1 MNGSLL
7 QFLVFLAA
15 AAIAA
20 PLGRMCR
27 IGSIL
32 GYLLAGIVIAGT
44 GLGAMLGDPNDLR
57 HTAELGVAMFLFL
70 VGLELRPRRLWAMRN
85 AVFAAGGAQVLVTVA
100 AFTLVALYGGLDFG
114 PSLLIGLA
122 LSLSSTAFALQ
133 TLEEKGELKS
143 RHGRLSFSI
152 LLFQDIA
159 AIPMI
164 AMVPFLAL
172 RDTGTGVTLTGALQG
187 VLAVGAVIFAGR
199 FVLNPVYRIIA
210 STGVREAMTASAL
223 LTIVG
228 VVYLM
233 DTIGLSASLGTF
245 LAGILLADSEFR
257 HQIEADIAPFE
268 GLLLGLFFMTVGMSL
283 NVDLIVTQPS
293 VIISAVATITLIKM
307 VILYAVGRW
316 QDLGIRSARRLAIVL
331 SQGGEFGFVILA
343 AAASGAVIGRNL
355 ADGIAVAITIS
366 MALTP
371 LLLLADEFVTKRL
384 RKAEPQFDIPPKAA
398 GHVVIAG
405 FGRFGQIVARVLR
418 ATQIPFTALD
428 INAEQVN
435 LVNQFGNKI
444 YYGDASRLGILEAA
458 RTQDARAFILAIDD
472 VETSVRTAQVMRTH
486 FPHVPI
492 YARARNRQ
500 HVHLLMDLGVEEIE
514 RETFLS
520 ALDLTKSLLGGLG
533 TPPSRAKWIMD
544 TFRESD
550 ERRLYDDY
558 KFYTDTEKIS
568 LHARA
573 QSLELTEL
581 FAQDAAERE
590 AKAEPVPAKK
600 GIMPIKKQVAA
611 EDLGGTRQAKV
622 VVNDK

>member
-20 PLGRMCR
+20 PLGRRCH

-32 GYLLAGIVIAGT
+32 GYLLAGIVISAT
-44 GLGAMLGDPNDLR
+44 GLSGMLGDPTDLR

-70 VGLELRPRRLWAMRN
+70 VGLELRPRRLWSMRQ
-85 AVFAAGGAQVLVTVA
+85 AVFGAGGAQVLITVA

-152 LLFQDIA
+152 LLFQDMA

-172 RDTGTGVTLTGALQG
+172 KDTGSGVTIGGALQG
-187 VLAVGAVIFAGR
+187 ILAFGCIILAGR

-223 LTIVG
+223 LTILG
-228 VVYLM
+228 VVYIM
-233 DTIGLSASLGTF
+233 DRIGLSASLGAF
-245 LAGILLADSEFR
+245 LAGILLADSEYR
-257 HQIEADIAPFE
+257 HQIESDIAPFE

-283 NVDLIVTQPS
+283 NVQLIATQPL
-293 VIISAVATITLIKM
+293 VIVSAVATITLIKI
-307 VILYAVGRW
+307 VILYFVGRW
-316 QDLGIRSARRLAIVL
+316 QELGVRSARRLAIVL

-343 AAASGAVIGRNL
+343 AAASGAVIGQNL

-366 MALTP
+366 MAMTP
-371 LLLLADEFVTKRL
+371 LLLLVDEFITKRL
-384 RKAEPQFDIPPKAA
+384 SKAEPLFDTPPKAD

-405 FGRFGQIVARVLR
+405 FGRVGQIVARVLR

-458 RTQDARAFILAIDD
+458 QTQNARAFVLAIDD
-472 VETSVRTAQVMRTH
+472 VDTSVRTAQVVRTH

-500 HVHLLMDLGVEEIE
+500 HVHRLMDLGIEEIE

-533 TPPSRAKWIMD
+533 TPASRAKWIMD

-558 KFYTDTEKIS
+558 KHYTDTEKLL
-568 LHARA
+568 LHARK
-573 QSLELTEL
+573 QSQELEEL
-581 FAQDAAERE
+581 FTQDAAERE
-590 AKAEPVPAKK
+590 AKAEPLPVKKGSIPAKK
-600 GIMPIKKQVAA
+600 HATAEKPASLREVKAA
-611 EDLGGTRQAKV
+611 NE
-622 VVNDK
+622 

>member
-7 QFLVFLAA
+7 QFMVFLAA
-15 AAIAA
+15 AAVAA
-20 PLGRMCR
+20 PLGRRCG
-27 IGSIL
+27 IGSVL
-32 GYLLAGIVIAGT
+32 GYLLAGIVIAQIGV
-44 GLGAMLGDPNDLR
+44 GAMLGEADELR

-70 VGLELRPRRLWAMRN
+70 IGLELRPRRLWAMRN
-85 AVFAAGGAQVLVTVA
+85 TVFGAGGAQVA
-100 AFTLVALYGGLDFG
+100 ATIVVFTLMALYGGLGFG
-114 PSLLIGLA
+114 ASLLIGLA

-133 TLEEKGELKS
+133 TLEEKGELRA

-172 RDTGTGVTLTGALQG
+172 KDTGSSVTLTSGLQG
-187 VLAVGAVIFAGR
+187 VLVFAGIILIGR
-199 FVLNPVYRIIA
+199 YVLNPVYRIIA

-233 DTIGLSASLGTF
+233 ESIGLSAPLGAF
-245 LAGILLADSEFR
+245 LAGVLLADSEYR

-283 NVDLIVTQPS
+283 NVDLLVEQPL
-293 VIISAVATITLIKM
+293 VIFYAVATITLIKV
-307 VILYAVGRW
+307 VILYFVGLW
-316 QDLGIRSARRLAIVL
+316 QDLSSRSARRLAIVL

-343 AAASGAVIGRNL
+343 AAASGTVIEQKL

-366 MALTP
+366 MAITP
-371 LLLLADEFVTKRL
+371 LLLLADEFVTKWL
-384 RKAEPQFDIPPKAA
+384 EKVEPQFDTPPKAA

-418 ATQIPFTALD
+418 ATQTPFTALD

-435 LVNQFGNKI
+435 FVNQFGNKI

-458 RTQDARAFILAIDD
+458 RTQDARAFVLAIDD
-472 VETSVRTAQVMRTH
+472 IETSVRTAQIVRTH

-500 HVHLLMDLGVEEIE
+500 HVHRLMDLGIEDIE

-520 ALDLTKSLLGGLG
+520 SLELTKDLLKGLG
-533 TPPSRAKWIMD
+533 TPETRAKWVID
-544 TFRESD
+544 TFLESD

-558 KFYTDTEKIS
+558 KHYTDLEKVQ
-568 LHARA
+568 LYARR
-573 QSLELTEL
+573 QSQELEEL
-581 FAQDAAERE
+581 FAQDADER
-590 AKAEPVPAKK
+590 AKK
-600 GIMPIKKQVAA
+600 VEPLPSKKTGTTGKVA
-611 EDLGGTRQAKV
+611 
-622 VVNDK
+622 